1 MKAQAQTTLVYLGEE
16 NKVSQA
22 GNAYTQIKL
31 GNPEEYQNYTF
42 FKTDS
47 VVTDGFKQGDTV
59 KALIE
64 VIPQGFRN
72 NINLVGLLKAN

>member
-16 NKVSQA
+16 EKVSQA
-22 GNAYTQIKL
+22 GRPYTQIKL

-47 VVTDGFKQGDTV
+47 VLTSEFKQGEKV
-59 KALIE
+59 KALLE
-64 VIPQGFRN
+64 VVPQGFRN
-72 NINLVGLLKAN
+72 NINLVGLIKAN